1 MEEEVPMD
9 VTDRHWEIIEPMLPE
24 PLSGPG
30 KRGRPQ
36 RNKREVWDGILQKLR
51 TGAPWKDI
59 PQRYPPYQTC
69 HRRFQ
74 AWRKDGTF
82 ERVLTALA
90 MDHKERGASMS
101 GKPSLTAPAQGPK
114 KGFLRRENHA
124 WQGQQDHGKCRP
136 RWSCCRHLHR
146 KCFAA

>member
-1 MEEEVPMD
+1 MD

-90 MDHKERGASMS
+90 MDLKERGGIDVRETFIDGSFATAKKGGSAS
-101 GKPSLTAPAQGPK
+101 GKSRVARATRSWKMQTTVVLLSPFASK
-114 KGFLRRENHA
+114 VLRRM
-124 WQGQQDHGKCRP
+124 K
-136 RWSCCRHLHR
+136 
-146 KCFAA
+146 